1 MVVDFAKRIE
11 VTVMNT
17 FFRKRQE
24 HRVTYKSGGRSTQ
37 VDYILCRLCNLKE
50 ISDCKVVIGV
60 CVARHRIVVC
70 RMTLVVKKMKWA
82 KSEQRMKLK
91 LKREM

>member
-1 MVVDFAKRIE
+1 MSLKQEIE
-11 VTVMNT
+11 I
-17 FFRKRQE
+17 
-24 HRVTYKSGGRSTQ
+24 
-37 VDYILCRLCNLKE
+37 DLKE

-60 CVARHRIVVC
+60 CVARQHKMVVC

-91 LKREM
+91 LKKEML